1 MVLIANSSLE
11 PAALSESKV
20 QISENFREID
30 VIDEEDDEEITTT
43 SSRITT
49 QPLFEVKNCCEARGQ
64 GMFAVDQI
72 QPGQII
78 LREKPLIVMPDRI
91 FSLEDTDYA
100 ENWLEKKILKMSSED
115 RAKFYDLSDSRS
127 TNDEKTSLGIFY
139 TNDMNYIDDSAAL
152 CTVMA
157 RANHSCTPNADFIT
171 RPNLGKNVYIFG
183 KFCFFWNNVLVI
195 YLC

>member
-1 MVLIANSSLE
+1 MVFTANSTLE

-20 QISENFREID
+20 QISENFREVD
-30 VIDEEDDEEITTT
+30 VLINEEDDKEITTT
-43 SSRITT
+43 TSRITT
-49 QPLFEVKNCCEARGQ
+49 EPLFEVKNCCEARGQ

-100 ENWLEKKILKMSSED
+100 ENWLDKKINKLSSED

-127 TNDEKTSLGIFY
+127 ENKDEKTTLGIFY

-152 CTVMA
+152 FAVMA

-171 RPNLGKNVYIFG
+171 RPNLGKNM
-183 KFCFFWNNVLVI
+183 NNM
-195 YLC
+195 